1 MHTKDD
7 AQALIAS
14 KIIPKVIFKYFRA
27 YLIDNLLFIG
37 KKNENTMLLIL
48 F

>member
-14 KIIPKVIFKYFRA
+14 KIIQKW
-27 YLIDNLLFIG
+27 YLNILEHDLFDKLLFLG
-37 KKNENTMLLIL
+37 K
-48 F
+48 